1 MVAESSSHPDTAGP
15 GHHSVDRTWTP
26 RRVLGLLAIVLL
38 AELAAFS
45 YNLVATALPGIAAH
59 YRTDQVGWTITIA
72 NLAAA
77 VVMAVVGKLA
87 DLRGKRLMLLVA
99 TGLAALGAVLSAL
112 APNYALFIV
121 GRALQGLLYITP
133 ALAYSLIRDVFP
145 KRIIAFAVAVTLTG
159 SGITFILAP
168 FLAGWLIDSFGALS
182 IFWFVAIYE
191 AVCIVAVL
199 ALLPESPL
207 RVKARLDWPG
217 AVLLGLG
224 GAALVFGLGE
234 GPEWGWGSP
243 AVLGLLIGGVV
254 CFAAWLWWDRSFPEP
269 LINLPLLRSRPMWTT
284 LLLGA
289 SVYAAT
295 GIVSSI
301 VPSMLQ
307 TAREVGGG
315 YGFGSD
321 AIGVAYF
328 LSPLGAAMVVAGFL
342 CGAKAARWGIR
353 TPMITGAVLL
363 AGSALGLAIW
373 HSHAWQVAGLLVL
386 FGAGMGATY
395 GGLPNLV
402 VQASPPEQ
410 QGIASIMALE
420 GQNIGTVVLIQVAF
434 AALTANVVQAG
445 GGVFYSETGY
455 RVAFAVAA
463 GCGLVS
469 LLLAVLL
476 PHGRRQDVL
485 GVRTGADATAGAHQ
499 TERVMD

>member
-1 MVAESSSHPDTAGP
+1 MVAESFPLSEAERAPGLPGRDWTA
-15 GHHSVDRTWTP
+15 

-59 YRTDQVGWTITIA
+59 YHTDQAGWTITIA

-77 VVMAVVGKLA
+77 VVMAVIGKFA
-87 DLRGKRLMLLVA
+87 DLRGKRLMLLTA
-99 TGLAALGAVLSAL
+99 TGLAAVGSVVSAL
-112 APNYALFIV
+112 APTYGLFLG

-207 RVKARLDWPG
+207 RVRTRLDWPG
-217 AVLLGLG
+217 AALLGLG

-234 GPEWGWGSP
+234 GPDWGWGSG
-243 AVLGLLIGGVV
+243 AIIGLLVGGVA
-254 CFAAWLWWDRSFPEP
+254 CFVAWIWWDSSFQDP
-269 LINLPLLRSRPMWTT
+269 LINIPLLRSRPMWTT

-289 SVYAAT
+289 FVYSTT

-307 TAREVGGG
+307 TPRQVGIG

-328 LSPLGAAMVVAGFL
+328 LSPLGAAMVIAGFA
-342 CGAKAARWGIR
+342 CGARAARWGIR
-353 TPMITGAVLL
+353 TPLIAGSALL
-363 AGSALGLAIW
+363 AISALGLAMW
-373 HSHAWQVAGLLVL
+373 HAQPWQVALLLVV
-386 FGAGMGATY
+386 FGVGMGATY
-395 GGLPNLV
+395 GGLPNLI

-420 GQNIGTVVLIQVAF
+420 GQNIGTVLLIQVAF
-434 AALTANVVQAG
+434 AALTARVIQAS
-445 GGVFYSETGY
+445 GGVFYSENGY
-455 RVAFAVAA
+455 RIAFAVAA
-463 GCGLVS
+463 GCGLLSV
-469 LLLAVLL
+469 LVAFLL
-476 PHGRRQDVL
+476 PHGRRSDVL
-485 GVRTGADATAGAHQ
+485 GVRTGASAPAETQ
-499 TERVMD
+499 ESNRVMG

>member
-1 MVAESSSHPDTAGP
+1 MSTESLSSPGSEEAGRVWTA
-15 GHHSVDRTWTP
+15 
-26 RRVLGLLAIVLL
+26 RRVFGLLVIVLL

-59 YRTDQVGWTITIA
+59 YHTDQIGWTITIA

-77 VVMAVVGKLA
+77 VVMAVIGKLA
-87 DLRGKRLMLLVA
+87 DLKGKRLMLLVA
-99 TGLAALGAVLSAL
+99 SAGAMLGSVLSAL
-112 APNYALFIV
+112 APSYELFLV

-145 KRIIAFAVAVTLTG
+145 KRIIAFSVAVTLTG
-159 SGITFILAP
+159 SGVTFILAP

-191 AVCIVAVL
+191 AVCLVAVW
-199 ALLPESPL
+199 ALFPESPL
-207 RVKARLDWPG
+207 RVRARLDWPG
-217 AVLLGLG
+217 AILLGLG

-243 AVLGLLIGGVV
+243 AVLVLLIGGVV
-254 CFAAWLWWDRSFPEP
+254 CFGAWLWWDKSFPDP

-289 SVYAAT
+289 SVYATT

-307 TAREVGGG
+307 TPRVVGGG

-328 LSPLGAAMVVAGFL
+328 LSPLGAAMVIAGFL
-342 CGAKAARWGIR
+342 CGAKASRWGIR
-353 TPMITGAVLL
+353 TPMIFGSVML
-363 AGSALGLAIW
+363 AAGALGLAIW
-373 HSHAWQVAGLLVL
+373 HAQAWQVAIALVV

-395 GGLPNLV
+395 GGLPNLI

-410 QGIASIMALE
+410 QGIASIMAVE

-434 AALTANVVQAG
+434 AALTAHVLKAS

-455 RVAFAVAA
+455 RIAFAVAA
-463 GCGLVS
+463 GCGLASV
-469 LLLAVLL
+469 LLAAVL
-476 PHGRRQDVL
+476 PHGRRKDVL
-485 GVRTGADATAGAHQ
+485 GVRTGSDAAAGAP
-499 TERVMD
+499 ERKRVMG

>member
-1 MVAESSSHPDTAGP
+1 MATESLSSSGTDPSGRDWTA
-15 GHHSVDRTWTP
+15 
-26 RRVLGLLAIVLL
+26 RRVFGLLVIVLL

-77 VVMAVVGKLA
+77 VVMAIIGKLA
-87 DLRGKRLMLLVA
+87 DLRGKRLLLLVA
-99 TGLAALGAVLSAL
+99 TAIAAAGAILSAV
-112 APNYALFIV
+112 APSYELFLV

-159 SGITFILAP
+159 SGVTFILAP

-191 AVCIVAVL
+191 AVCIVAVW

-207 RVKARLDWPG
+207 RVRARLDWPG

-234 GPEWGWGSP
+234 GSERGWGSGS
-243 AVLGLLIGGVV
+243 VLGLLAGGIL
-254 CFAAWLWWDRSFPEP
+254 CFGAWLWWDRSFPDP

-289 SVYAAT
+289 SVYATT

-307 TAREVGGG
+307 TPREVGGG

-342 CGAKAARWGIR
+342 CGARAARWGIR
-353 TPMITGAVLL
+353 TPMIAGAVLL
-363 AGSALGLAIW
+363 TLGSAGLAMW
-373 HSHAWQVAGLLVL
+373 HAQAWQVAVLLVV

-402 VQASPPEQ
+402 MQASPPEQ

-434 AALTANVVQAG
+434 AALTANAVQAG
-445 GGVFYSETGY
+445 AGVFYRESGY

-469 LLLAVLL
+469 VLLASVL
-476 PHGRRQDVL
+476 PHGRRKDVL
-485 GVRTGADATAGAHQ
+485 QVRTGADTAAGAS
-499 TERVMD
+499 ERKRVMG